1 MPDAACDPAPQT
13 APRSAP
19 QNAPQSAPHTSG
31 AAPSSQAFNA
41 PVHAFRGFAILN
53 ILAIHCTALAVL
65 FQQTTPGLNQPP
77 QPPQHLAEAI
87 YPVSQALFHGSTIY
101 FALISGLLYA
111 MVLSRKSWSEF
122 FRGKLTNVVAPYVL
136 VSFIL
141 TLFVLPAPGEGAG
154 LAAGSGPV
162 WGTLFDGGAAAFART
177 FAGNLVFGRAVFPLW
192 YIPVLLVLFALTP
205 LLAGCLR
212 MRRGYWVL
220 VALAILPLVVSRT
233 GAVLSWQNC
242 IYFLGP
248 YALGVLL
255 GAHYPALSAW
265 LARHWA
271 GLAMVCLVG
280 TLAAYALFK
289 AGAGIDGGTYT
300 IGAFVPVEAVVYVQK
315 LALAGCALVA
325 LTRMGGRSWRWLD
338 RCADDAF
345 ALYFLHAPVAIVML
359 ALAVPVVGAAQSVAG
374 ALVWVAVT
382 CMATWAVC
390 SAITAMIRRLFGKKS
405 RMIIGA

>member
-1 MPDAACDPAPQT
+1 MPDAACEDVRETRLANGCKPASET
-13 APRSAP
+13 AGASA
-19 QNAPQSAPHTSG
+19 
-31 AAPSSQAFNA
+31 SSQEFNA

-77 QPPQHLAEAI
+77 QHLADAI

-122 FRGKLTNVVAPYVL
+122 FRGKVTNVVAPYVL

-154 LAAGSGPV
+154 SGPV
-162 WGTLFDGGAAAFART
+162 WGTLFDGGAAAFARA

-192 YIPVLLVLFALTP
+192 YIPVLLILFALTP
-205 LLAGCLR
+205 VLAGCLR
-212 MRRGYWVL
+212 MRRGYWAL
-220 VALAILPLVVSRT
+220 VALAILPLVVPRT

-248 YALGVLL
+248 YALGVML
-255 GAHYPALSAW
+255 GAHYAALSAW
-265 LARHWA
+265 LERHWA
-271 GLAMVCLVG
+271 GLAMVSLAG

-289 AGAGIDGGTYT
+289 VGGGIDGGAYT
-300 IGAFVPVEAVVYVQK
+300 IGVFVPVEGVVYVQK

-325 LTRMGGRSWRWLD
+325 LTRIGGRSWRWLD
-338 RCADDAF
+338 RCANDAF
-345 ALYFLHAPVAIVML
+345 AIYFLHAPVAIIML

-374 ALVWVAVT
+374 ALVWVAAT
-382 CMATWAVC
+382 CVATWAVC
-390 SAITAMIRRLFGKKS
+390 SAITAMIRRVFGKKS